1 MKEQVRNNLLWGL
14 ACVVLGAGCLA
25 GFGFYYSQLEKTESL
40 EQQLAELGQ
49 KEKQSVI
56 VQHISTQME
65 EIAREQQII
74 SDERRKEAEEQTIVA
89 NEMRMQAEQE
99 QQRAHQ
105 AELAARESE
114 RKAVEASDVAET
126 QRQLAVQRQQEAEY
140 SRSVADT
147 LSYIA
152 LARSLGAQAVNQ
164 QNTGNREL
172 AALLSYAS
180 YLFTK
185 RYNGDV
191 YNPAIYEALAL
202 TSENNVQ
209 WSVGRGTI
217 TQSLMV
223 PNTNNILALSNYG
236 EITYNEFK
244 NGRQYTRTIYANSK
258 YDFRDIIIRDDTY
271 YIISY
276 TGHLLKVKGND
287 IQEVLLEGVS
297 HPFRLFCKVDGQLI
311 VTAERNVLLVDA
323 NTLKVIKT
331 LPLNFECRIA
341 GNDASHVYLFGVKG
355 GMYSVDFQLSKVTSE
370 KLPFSQP
377 VTTCNFNIENGDK
390 AFGTSDG
397 TIYYFEPSGQM
408 HRLVG
413 HRSRISRVK
422 FENDL
427 LFSTSYDGTVK
438 FWNTSYDKIEPITVM
453 NTNQWI
459 GTFTVSKDKEHIWT
473 GEQNGNLNYTTISV
487 ELMAD
492 KVLANLKRN
501 FTQEEWEYYIGNQIP
516 FETFINKGK

>member
-1 MKEQVRNNLLWGL
+1 MHKITRTVLSFLL
-14 ACVVLGAGCLA
+14 VLSMIFLSSCSFFKDFSPGGIDP
-25 GFGFYYSQLEKTESL
+25 GTVKNQKSFDSL
-40 EQQLAELGQ
+40 
-49 KEKQSVI
+49 VI
-56 VQHISTQME
+56 
-65 EIAREQQII
+65 
-74 SDERRKEAEEQTIVA
+74 
-89 NEMRMQAEQE
+89 
-99 QQRAHQ
+99 
-105 AELAARESE
+105 
-114 RKAVEASDVAET
+114 
-126 QRQLAVQRQQEAEY
+126 
-140 SRSVADT
+140 
-147 LSYIA
+147 
-152 LARSLGAQAVNQ
+152 
-164 QNTGNREL
+164 
-172 AALLSYAS
+172 
-180 YLFTK
+180 TK
-185 RYNGDV
+185 
-191 YNPAIYEALAL
+191 NP
-202 TSENNVQ
+202 N
-209 WSVGRGTI
+209 
-217 TQSLMV
+217 
-223 PNTNNILALSNYG
+223 
-236 EITYNEFK
+236 
-244 NGRQYTRTIYANSK
+244 QYTFLYLIEGAS
-258 YDFRDIIIRDDTY
+258 
-271 YIISY
+271 S
-276 TGHLLKVKGND
+276 GSLASVMMVKFD
-287 IQEVLLEGVS
+287 
-297 HPFRLFCKVDGQLI
+297 
-311 VTAERNVLLVDA
+311 VDA

-473 GEQNGNLNYTTISV
+473 GDQNGNLNYTTISV

>member
-1 MKEQVRNNLLWGL
+1 M
-14 ACVVLGAGCLA
+14 
-25 GFGFYYSQLEKTESL
+25 
-40 EQQLAELGQ
+40 
-49 KEKQSVI
+49 
-56 VQHISTQME
+56 
-65 EIAREQQII
+65 
-74 SDERRKEAEEQTIVA
+74 
-89 NEMRMQAEQE
+89 
-99 QQRAHQ
+99 
-105 AELAARESE
+105 
-114 RKAVEASDVAET
+114 
-126 QRQLAVQRQQEAEY
+126 
-140 SRSVADT
+140 ADT

-202 TSENNVQ
+202 TSENNIQ

-217 TQSLMV
+217 TQSLKI
-223 PNTNNILALSNYG
+223 PNTDDILALSNYG

-244 NGRQYTRTIYANSK
+244 NGRQHTRTIYANSK

-271 YIISY
+271 YILSY

-287 IQEVLLEGVS
+287 IQEVLLEGAV
-297 HPFRLFCKVDGQLI
+297 HPYRIFSMVDGQLI
-311 VTAERNVLLVDA
+311 VTAERSVLLIDIK
-323 NTLKVIKT
+323 TLKVLKT
-331 LPLNFECRIA
+331 LPLNFESRIA
-341 GNDASHVYLFGVKG
+341 ERDPSHIYLFGVKG
-355 GMYSVDFQLSKVTSE
+355 GMYSVDFQLSKVISE

-377 VTTCNFNIENGDK
+377 VTTCNFNTDNNDK

-397 TIYYFEPSGQM
+397 TIYYFETSGKM

-438 FWNTSYDKIEPITVM
+438 FWNITYDKIEPITVV

-459 GTFTVSKDKEHIWT
+459 GTFTISQDKEHVWT
-473 GEQNGNLNYTTISV
+473 GDQNGNLNYTTISV

-516 FETFINKGK
+516 FETFITKGK

>member
-1 MKEQVRNNLLWGL
+1 
-14 ACVVLGAGCLA
+14 
-25 GFGFYYSQLEKTESL
+25 
-40 EQQLAELGQ
+40 
-49 KEKQSVI
+49 
-56 VQHISTQME
+56 
-65 EIAREQQII
+65 
-74 SDERRKEAEEQTIVA
+74 
-89 NEMRMQAEQE
+89 
-99 QQRAHQ
+99 
-105 AELAARESE
+105 
-114 RKAVEASDVAET
+114 
-126 QRQLAVQRQQEAEY
+126 
-140 SRSVADT
+140 
-147 LSYIA
+147 
-152 LARSLGAQAVNQ
+152 
-164 QNTGNREL
+164 
-172 AALLSYAS
+172 
-180 YLFTK
+180 
-185 RYNGDV
+185 
-191 YNPAIYEALAL
+191 
-202 TSENNVQ
+202 
-209 WSVGRGTI
+209 
-217 TQSLMV
+217 
-223 PNTNNILALSNYG
+223 
-236 EITYNEFK
+236 
-244 NGRQYTRTIYANSK
+244 
-258 YDFRDIIIRDDTY
+258 
-271 YIISY
+271 
-276 TGHLLKVKGND
+276 
-287 IQEVLLEGVS
+287 
-297 HPFRLFCKVDGQLI
+297 

-413 HRSRISRVK
+413 HRSRISRVR

-473 GEQNGNLNYTTISV
+473 GDQNGNLNYTTISV